1 MSHSWRFN
9 APSSLV
15 LLIHVLSTAKFI
27 QPALPPHRHA
37 TLARMWKAQPPVSAA
52 DWKELVARG
61 RAIIR
66 LNQHYFEPDEQAGA
80 LSLFNKIDQLRER
93 MESGEVIEG
102 EELYGFIVEQVL
114 PVLYALVTEP
124 TLN

>member
-1 MSHSWRFN
+1 
-9 APSSLV
+9 
-15 LLIHVLSTAKFI
+15 
-27 QPALPPHRHA
+27 
-37 TLARMWKAQPPVSAA
+37 MWKAQPPVSAA
-52 DWKELVARG
+52 EWKELVARG

-66 LNQHYFEPDEQAGA
+66 LRQDYFEPDEQAGA